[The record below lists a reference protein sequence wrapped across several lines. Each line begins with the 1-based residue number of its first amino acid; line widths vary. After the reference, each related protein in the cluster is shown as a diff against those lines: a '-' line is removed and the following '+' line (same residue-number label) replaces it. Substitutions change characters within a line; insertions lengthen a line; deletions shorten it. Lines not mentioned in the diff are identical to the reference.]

1 MHPLTIELLRL
12 DVRKLTERLA
22 RARRLPINDH
32 REVVVGRV
40 ERALAVARE
49 RLAAAEADA

>member
-40 ERALAVARE
+40 ERALAVAQE